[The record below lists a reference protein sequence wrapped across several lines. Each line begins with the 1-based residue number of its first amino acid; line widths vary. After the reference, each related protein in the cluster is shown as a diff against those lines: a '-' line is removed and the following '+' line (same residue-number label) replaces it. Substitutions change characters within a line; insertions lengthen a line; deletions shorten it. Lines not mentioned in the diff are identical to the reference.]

1 MTWVALDDLVAEV
14 RVTLDENAVQ
24 SPYIGAN
31 ADNLE
36 LDGIIRAKLPEA
48 ARDVTETASVELLEP
63 VPMGTTVSTREG
75 GGVLS
80 IPDDFLRLVSLRM
93 KGWNRSVTVAAAEGS
108 DIDRM
113 QRNKYT
119 RGTATKPVCVLSHD
133 DSGKK
138 ILEYFGASDAVEK
151 ALYMP
156 LPNIETRDGV
166 EKIGISILLKQAIVR
181 RAAGLTL
188 LSRGETEA
196 ASAYLQ

>member
-1 MTWVALDDLVAEV
+1 M
-14 RVTLDENAVQ
+14 TLDENAVQ

-36 LDGIIRAKLPEA
+36 LDGIIRAKIPEA

-63 VPMGTTVSTREG
+63 VPMGTTVSTRDG

-80 IPDDFLRLVSLRM
+80 VPDDFLRLVSLRM
-93 KGWNRSVTVAAAEGS
+93 NGWNRSVTVAAAEGS

-138 ILEYFGASDAVEK
+138 ILEYFGASDSVEK

-156 LPNIETRDGV
+156 IPKVEVMDGV

-188 LSRGETEA
+188 LSRGETEV